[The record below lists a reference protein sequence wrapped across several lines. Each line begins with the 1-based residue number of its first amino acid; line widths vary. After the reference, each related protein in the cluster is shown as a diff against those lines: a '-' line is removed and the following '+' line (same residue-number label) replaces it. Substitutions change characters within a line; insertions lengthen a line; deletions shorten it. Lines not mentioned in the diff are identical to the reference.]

1 MTEEPTFLLKPLS
14 RIAVASRAISA
25 LRKEDKVIIKQLLIK
40 RNLFTLEL
48 FKA

>member
-1 MTEEPTFLLKPLS
+1 MIGEPTFLLKPLS
-14 RIAVASRAISA
+14 RITTASRAIST
-25 LRKEDKVIIKQLLIK
+25 LRKEDKVIIKLLLIK